1 MRAWMA
7 GILAWAVCAGVA
19 GAVEPAEENLLQ
31 NPGFEDGDFGAWT
44 YFGQGWRVGSFVG
57 ESSRDMHDGKFGLL
71 NEVAPTDGDEWRGA
85 QQILRVKP
93 NKHYTLGAWV
103 RVAQV
108 GRSQSYSRTP
118 VPRQAEQRHRAGA
131 VSGAHVRPGILL
143 GLHRERR
150 GAPGLALRGGPR
162 RRPDAGQTRARYRV
176 PHVRRFRVRG
186 DEQEEERQRG
196 EGEVMGGRTASAGL
210 LSVAPGDVKWL
221 GRKDRVVVT
230 FLDKR
235 AGLAVPPSCEPRLA
249 AGFGIVQMLD
259 PAQCKIGRRVLND
272 G

>member
-7 GILAWAVCAGVA
+7 GVLAWALCAGVA

-85 QQILRVKP
+85 QQIVRVKP

-108 GRSQSYSRTP
+108 GRSQSYLEL
-118 VPRQAEQRHRAGA
+118 Q
-131 VSGAHVRPGILL
+131 
-143 GLHRERR
+143 
-150 GAPGLALRGGPR
+150 
-162 RRPDAGQTRARYRV
+162 
-176 PHVRRFRVRG
+176 
-186 DEQEEERQRG
+186 
-196 EGEVMGGRTASAGL
+196 
-210 LSVAPGDVKWL
+210 
-221 GRKDRVVVT
+221 
-230 FLDKR
+230 FLDKQSNVIEQAQSAALTYDQEFSWVSIDVAEAPQGTQWAAVR
-235 AGLAVPPSCEPRLA
+235 AV
-249 AGFGIVQMLD
+249 VQMLGKPEQD
-259 PAQCKIGRRVLND
+259 IAYHMFDDFVFAETSRKKNGKTTKDKP
-272 G
+272 